1 MENIKKTQI
10 AEVSTPLHNEVSREG
25 QGGGSILFIDRD
37 GTILREPAD
46 EQIDSFE
53 KFHFMPGAISA
64 LRFLR
69 QHTDYRFVMVS
80 NQDGLGTASY
90 PESDFWPTHNLMLE
104 ILEGEGVTFDD
115 ILIDRSF
122 PEDNRPTR
130 KPGTAMLTAYM
141 DGSYDLANS
150 YVIGDRESD
159 AQLAKNLGCKAIII
173 ENGKLKIDNEALD
186 PSFSIL
192 NCPLSIVHCPLSIV
206 HSWEKVVELVYAGP
220 RCASVTRTTKETD
233 IAIGV
238 NLDGTGKS
246 DISTGL
252 GFFDHMLEQIAKHG
266 AIDLSIRVKGDLHV
280 DEHHTIED
288 TALALGEALLK
299 ALGDKRGIERY
310 GFASEAPAADYTLPM
325 DDCLCSVALDFGGR
339 PWLVWDAEF
348 HRERVGE
355 MPTEMFLH
363 FFKSLS
369 DAARMNLNIK
379 AEGQNEHHKIEGI
392 FKALARA
399 LRMALR
405 RDIHHMQLPSSKGV
419 L

>member
-1 MENIKKTQI
+1 MKESSITFASKDPY
-10 AEVSTPLHNEVSREG
+10 PL
-25 QGGGSILFIDRD
+25 GGSRRGAPCLFIDRD
-37 GTILREPAD
+37 GTILQEPAD

-53 KFHFMPGAISA
+53 KFHFVPGAISA

-80 NQDGLGTASY
+80 NQDGLGTESY
-90 PESDFWPTHNLMLE
+90 PEEDFWPTQNLMLE
-104 ILEGEGVTFDD
+104 ILAGEGVTFDD

-122 PEDNRPTR
+122 PEDNLPTR
-130 KPGTAMLTAYM
+130 KPGTAMLTAYT
-141 DGSYDLANS
+141 DGSCDLAHS
-150 YVIGDRESD
+150 FVIGDRESD
-159 AQLAKNLGCKAIII
+159 ALLAQNLGAQ
-173 ENGKLKIDNEALD
+173 AL
-186 PSFSIL
+186 IL
-192 NCPLSIVHCPLSIV
+192 CEDMD
-206 HSWEKVVELVYAGP
+206 WEKVVEFVYAGE
-220 RCASVTRTTKETD
+220 RKASVRRTTRETD
-233 IAIGV
+233 IAITL

-246 DISTGL
+246 QISTGL

-266 AIDLSIRVKGDLHV
+266 GIDLEIQVKGDLHV

-310 GFASEAPAADYTLPM
+310 GYTLPM

-348 HRERVGE
+348 KRERIGE

-379 AEGQNEHHKIEGI
+379 ANGQNEHHKIEGI
-392 FKALARA
+392 FKALARSI
-399 LRMALR
+399 RMAVR

>member
-1 MENIKKTQI
+1 MK
-10 AEVSTPLHNEVSREG
+10 A
-25 QGGGSILFIDRD
+25 LFIDRD

-53 KFHFMPGAISA
+53 KFHFLPGVISA

-69 QHTDYRFVMVS
+69 LHTDYRFVMVS

-90 PESDFWPTHNLMLE
+90 PEEDFWPTHNLMLE

-122 PEDNRPTR
+122 PKENLPTR
-130 KPGTAMLTAYM
+130 KPGTAMLTAYT
-141 DGSYDLANS
+141 DGSCDLAHS
-150 YVIGDRESD
+150 FVIGDRPSD
-159 AQLAKNLGCKAIII
+159 AQLAKNLGCKA
-173 ENGKLKIDNEALD
+173 LVLHPCSSSFPSDS
-186 PSFSIL
+186 PSFSSAL
-192 NCPLSIVHCPLSIV
+192 ASDVFPAGDVTFVP
-206 HSWEKVVELVYAGP
+206 SWEKITEIIFAGP
-220 RCASVTRTTKETD
+220 RTASVRRTTKETD
-233 IAIGV
+233 IAITL
-238 NLDGTGKS
+238 NLDGTGRS
-246 DISTGL
+246 SISTGL

-266 AIDLSIRVKGDLHV
+266 SIDLDIQVKGDLHV

-310 GFASEAPAADYTLPM
+310 GAAQETPAEHVAGSCNVGASYTLPM

-339 PWLVWDAEF
+339 PWLVWDADF
-348 HRERVGE
+348 KRERVGE

-369 DAARMNLNIK
+369 DSARMNLNIK

-399 LRMALR
+399 IRMAVR